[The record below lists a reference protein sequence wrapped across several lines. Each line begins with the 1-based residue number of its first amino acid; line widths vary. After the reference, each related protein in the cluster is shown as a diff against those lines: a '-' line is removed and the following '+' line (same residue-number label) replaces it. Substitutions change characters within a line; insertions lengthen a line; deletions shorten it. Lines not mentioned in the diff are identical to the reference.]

1 MWREGCALSGLATE
15 SGCSPFG
22 RNRPIRLHLREARLH
37 LTTGNNYQSTVAGL
51 RMEKYCQCR
60 DSEAERMPTRKK
72 GGRKQEREEGGCNF
86 FPFSFATANE
96 QLLPAV
102 LGPCPLF
109 PLGTTN
115 PDHGSLWRNGITVKS
130 RSNKMTWASFP
141 QVSQPGQACVCPPA
155 STVDSRHSHT
165 RDDLISYPLPSAAD
179 SLSFLPRTISAYV
192 CEKVAN
198 EVRRS
203 RRRREQSDRRSTEGD
218 RAGCKTRPHHLAPSG

>member
-1 MWREGCALSGLATE
+1 
-15 SGCSPFG
+15 
-22 RNRPIRLHLREARLH
+22 
-37 LTTGNNYQSTVAGL
+37 
-51 RMEKYCQCR
+51 
-60 DSEAERMPTRKK
+60 
-72 GGRKQEREEGGCNF
+72 
-86 FPFSFATANE
+86 
-96 QLLPAV
+96 
-102 LGPCPLF
+102 
-109 PLGTTN
+109 
-115 PDHGSLWRNGITVKS
+115 
-130 RSNKMTWASFP
+130 MTWASFP

-218 RAGCKTRPHHLAPSG
+218 RAGCKTRPHHLAPRPRDERDGPAACKEGPPLTHGAHRLIVPRAEDDDDVCVQVGGGRAREVQCKTGTMEEVGTSASDGGRERQVKSGGRLN

>member
-1 MWREGCALSGLATE
+1 
-15 SGCSPFG
+15 
-22 RNRPIRLHLREARLH
+22 
-37 LTTGNNYQSTVAGL
+37 
-51 RMEKYCQCR
+51 
-60 DSEAERMPTRKK
+60 
-72 GGRKQEREEGGCNF
+72 
-86 FPFSFATANE
+86 
-96 QLLPAV
+96 
-102 LGPCPLF
+102 
-109 PLGTTN
+109 
-115 PDHGSLWRNGITVKS
+115 
-130 RSNKMTWASFP
+130 MTWASFP